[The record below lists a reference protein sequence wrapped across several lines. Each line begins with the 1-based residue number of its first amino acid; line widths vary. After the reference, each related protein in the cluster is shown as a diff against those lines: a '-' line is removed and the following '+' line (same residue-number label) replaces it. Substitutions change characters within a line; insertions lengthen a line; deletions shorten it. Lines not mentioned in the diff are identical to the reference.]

1 MLHIHEKLNLFFDK
15 LKIDGA
21 TSHLILLLY
30 FILDYQLDKI
40 IVEIEKTSSS
50 MVKKYC
56 QNIHNIIREKLW
68 PYCGSSP
75 AITAAF
81 LIRIDISAIIEDMVK
96 SVVTQKKKNVDINK
110 WANDWV
116 AFSKSILPT
125 VISLI
130 ED

>member
-1 MLHIHEKLNLFFDK
+1 MLHIHEKFNLFFDK

-81 LIRIDISAIIEDMVK
+81 LIRITV
-96 SVVTQKKKNVDINK
+96 
-110 WANDWV
+110 ANR
-116 AFSKSILPT
+116 PGMPGT
-125 VISLI
+125 VPELTSGVPCPGPGHVCPGIY
-130 ED
+130 